1 MLFQRKWIAAVPKH
15 KIWWLFQMERRPME
29 KAQRWC
35 RRGCSVV
42 PEEIEQQRRKRGD
55 NNGV

>member
-1 MLFQRKWIAAVPKH
+1 MAAVPKH